1 MKFLRKHWPW
11 LAVAAWYG
19 LIFLFSA
26 QTGEASGEV
35 SDRLAF
41 DLLRWDVDNPWV
53 LSEVQYAFFQLVT
66 YLLRKAAHMGVFFVL
81 TALLLR
87 ALRDPPPPA
96 RRCCGG
102 TVRSSGR
109 PGRAP
114 PVFRPRPQLSAPGRD
129 HRPAGR
135 SALRRMLS
143 PASLHPPPQ
152 TAQKSSIETQ
162 NGRSWQER
170 PFFPYILLLGLFLA
184 GLPHPG
190 GVVQQPLAQSQ
201 RLGRDL
207 Q

>member
-53 LSEVQYAFFQLVT
+53 LSEVQYAFFHLVT

-87 ALRDPPPPA
+87 ALRDPLPPPL
-96 RRCCGG
+96 RRAAAAAGLCGG
-102 TVRSSGR
+102 LAALDELHQYFV
-109 PGRAP
+109 PGRSC
-114 PVFRPRPQLSAPGRD
+114 QLQDVIIDLLGGVLCAVC
-129 HRPAGR
+129 
-135 SALRRMLS
+135 
-143 PASLHPPPQ
+143 
-152 TAQKSSIETQ
+152 
-162 NGRSWQER
+162 
-170 PFFPYILLLGLFLA
+170 YLLLHYIRRRRRLKK
-184 GLPHPG
+184 
-190 GVVQQPLAQSQ
+190 AQ
-201 RLGRDL
+201 
-207 Q
+207 